1 VPAPRKFSQEQLRDA
16 ALAIVD
22 EQGLDAL
29 TMRALAARLGTG
41 AMTIYNYV
49 DGRDGLDALVTAAVL
64 GAAPAP
70 EARGEPDGPSD
81 WRDEVRAVGTAL
93 WRAVRAHPNAIPLLL
108 TRRTLDEATLDQAEA
123 LLGALR
129 RAGFG
134 GFGLLTAFR
143 AVSGFV
149 TGFAQAELAG
159 PLSAARGDGFDTV
172 LARARALPA
181 ERYAG
186 LREIAEAAAAAEPG
200 AEFRAALDLV
210 LAGLSATLAD
220 KIRDSP

>member
-1 VPAPRKFSQEQLRDA
+1 
-16 ALAIVD
+16 
-22 EQGLDAL
+22 
-29 TMRALAARLGTG
+29 MRALAARLGTG

-64 GAAPAP
+64 SAVPAA
-70 EARGEPDGPSD
+70 GPPPGDESPD
-81 WRDEVRAVGTAL
+81 WRDEVRAAGTAL

-123 LLGALR
+123 LLSALR
-129 RAGFG
+129 RAGFS
-134 GFGLLTAFR
+134 GFELLTAFR

-172 LARARALPA
+172 LARAQALPA

-186 LREIAEAAAAAEPG
+186 LREIAEAAARAEPAAEFG
-200 AEFRAALDLV
+200 AALDLV
-210 LAGLSATLAD
+210 LAGLSAALAD
-220 KIRDSP
+220 NPATHPDKIPPRRQADSRGVGAATRGGDDRGM